1 MKLPLPAPWTTPA
14 DLRAQ
19 VSRLWDKGRLLA
31 PLAGAQDPFPLRLAL
46 KVPGSAEWSDRFDEV
61 RSWARGLQLG
71 AKAGDGPGYR
81 LVLREVR
88 HRVLGSNA
96 LPAEAWLDTLDDALA
111 LIGKQRAARHFAAL
125 AAHTSDA
132 QPALLPWLQAQP
144 LRALDL
150 ADEWPRLLDVVQW
163 LAANPRPGIYLRQ
176 IDLPDIHSKF
186 IEAHRGVLAELLDLA
201 LPAQAID
208 SSAGGLA
215 QFARRYGL
223 RSKPVRVR
231 FRMLDAA
238 QALLATGTDQDLTV
252 THDTFARLDPAASRV
267 FITEN
272 ETNFLAFPALPDS
285 LVIFGAGY
293 GFDMLAQAPWL
304 QQRSVH
310 YWGDI
315 DTHGFAILDQLRN
328 HLPHA
333 RSFLMDRDTLLAH
346 QPQWSDEPEPSLR
359 DLPRLTDAERAVH
372 DDLRWNRLGDR
383 QVRLEQERIGFG
395 WVARALQ
402 AL

>member
-1 MKLPLPAPWTTPA
+1 MTLPLPASWTTPA

-61 RSWARGLQLG
+61 RAWARSLQQQ
-71 AKAGDGPGYR
+71 AKAGDAPGYR
-81 LVLREVR
+81 VVLREVR

-96 LPAEAWLDTLDDALA
+96 LPVEAWLDTPDDALA
-111 LIGKQRAARHFAAL
+111 LIGKQRAARRFAAL

-150 ADEWPRLLDVVQW
+150 ADEWPLLLDVVQW
-163 LAANPRPGIYLRQ
+163 LAAHPRPGIYLRQ
-176 IDLPDIHSKF
+176 IDLPGIHSKF
-186 IEAHRGVLAELLDLA
+186 IEAHRGVLGELLDLA

-208 SSAGGLA
+208 ASAGGLA

-231 FRMLDAA
+231 FRMLDAT

-272 ETNFLAFPALPDS
+272 ETNFLALPALPDS

-310 YWGDI
+310 YWGDL
-315 DTHGFAILDQLRN
+315 DTHGFAILDQLRG

-333 RSFLMDRDTLLAH
+333 QSFLMDRDTLLAH

-359 DLPRLTDAERAVH
+359 DLPRLTNAEHAVH
-372 DDLRWNRLGDR
+372 DDLRWKRLGDR